1 MSRTYAELITL
12 VRNWANRDVEV
23 LSDSIVADCL
33 RYAADKAYRKLRV
46 APLEHT
52 LIYTEGLEAA
62 TTSSTNRFSSVTEL
76 ALPVDL
82 IEFIQIRGIDSCGRT
97 TRMFNEKADLRTF
110 NDIYAEKYS
119 DLALWTRQGNCILLA
134 PGIGNTGTN
143 AGASGVGQEEGVEIH
158 YYRRL
163 PSLHA
168 RFDVSAT
175 NAGLGLNTI
184 YTMDSELPTVMTPE
198 VLPTGTLYRTT
209 DTTADPSWSDT
220 MTSTHSVSVMVYG
233 NSVPNWMKD
242 ENERVVLMGA
252 LAEIFFYLQENDE
265 AQKYGQLFAEE
276 MLELNM
282 EDQMRNA
289 SGGNIQM
296 NFNGRGLI

>member
-1 MSRTYAELITL
+1 MSRTYADLIAL

-52 LIYTEGLEAA
+52 LVYRDGLEAA
-62 TTSSTNRFSSVTEL
+62 TTRTNNRLASVTEL
-76 ALPVDL
+76 AIPVDL
-82 IEFIQIRGIDSCGRT
+82 IEFIQIRGVDADGRT

-119 DLALWTRQGNCILLA
+119 DLALWTRQGNCILIA
-134 PGIGNTGTN
+134 PGVGNAGTN
-143 AGASGVGQEEGVEIH
+143 SGSTGVGVEEGIELH

-168 RFDVSAT
+168 RFDVSAS
-175 NAGLGLNTI
+175 NANLGLNTI
-184 YTMDSELPTVMTPE
+184 YTMDTELPNVVAPE

-209 DTTADPSWSDT
+209 DITADASFSDT